1 MAEELKA
8 CDQRKAFEAAILAA
22 NGQVPGNYNPEYDR
36 YVSERRQGQY
46 EGWKLA
52 RALLPSQVGEAVA
65 MPATVEY
72 VGKASGHGHVT
83 PRADGVKARCGGPT
97 LCRVCQ
103 KEQAALYTHP
113 ADQVA
118 EPVLE
123 RPAKVG
129 AGTFSAGLPQR
140 LVVEAA
146 YRQYEYA
153 QDPPFTDDQIA
164 ALAKTFCANNP

>member
-1 MAEELKA
+1 MAEE
-8 CDQRKAFEAAILAA
+8 RKAFEAAILAA
-22 NGQVPGNYNPEYDR
+22 NGQVPGNYNPDYDR

-52 RALLPSQVGEAVA
+52 RAQLPSQGGEAVA
-65 MPATVEY
+65 WLQFVGDPEESGVLSFYPLAKHEVEA
-72 VGKASGHGHVT
+72 GWTET
-83 PRADGVKARCGGPT
+83 P
-97 LCRVCQ
+97 
-103 KEQAALYTHP
+103 LYTHP

-140 LVVEAA
+140 MVVEAA

-153 QDPPFTDDQIA
+153 QDPPFSDEQIS